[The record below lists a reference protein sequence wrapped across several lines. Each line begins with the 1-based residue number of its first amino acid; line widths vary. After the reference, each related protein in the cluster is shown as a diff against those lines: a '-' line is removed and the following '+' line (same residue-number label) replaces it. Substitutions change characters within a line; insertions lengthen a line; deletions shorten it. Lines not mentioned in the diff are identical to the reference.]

1 MVSVLMKKLAIAAV
15 AGAVMVSASGC
26 SLVSSG
32 KRIIRVSHAQ
42 SETHPEH
49 LGMLAFKEYVE
60 EHLGDKY
67 EVQIFPNEIL
77 GSAQKAIELTQ
88 TGAIDF
94 VIAGTANL
102 ETFADVYEIFSM
114 PYLFDSE
121 EVYRSVMEDTD
132 YMENIYKST
141 DEAGFRVVTWYNAGT
156 RNFYA
161 KTPINTPDDLKG
173 KKIRVQ
179 QSPASVDMVNAF
191 GAAAAPMGF
200 GEVYTAIQ
208 QGVIDGA
215 ENNELALTNNKHG
228 EVAKYYT
235 YNKHQMV
242 PDMLVANL
250 KFLNSLRPE
259 ELQVFKEAAALSTEV
274 ELVEWDKSIKEA
286 KQIAAHDMD
295 TMHKLRAAIMK
306 ILGVVITLLFI
317 LMTLVGTYQ
326 IVTRYFFNRPSTI
339 SEELLT
345 YSFTWMSLLAS
356 AYVFGKRDHMRMGF
370 MADKLTGPARR
381 YLEVFIDALS
391 FFFAGVVMVYGG
403 ISITKLTMI
412 QITASLRIS
421 MGWIYII
428 VPIAGLLIMVFSVM
442 NAADML
448 HKDFSEPGEAKV

>member
-1 MVSVLMKKLAIAAV
+1 MIKKAAAVLMAA
-15 AGAVMVSASGC
+15 AMAVSLTGC
-26 SLVSSG
+26 GSITSG
-32 KRIIRVSHAQ
+32 KRIIRISHAQ

-49 LGMLAFKEYVE
+49 LGLLAFKEYVE
-60 EHLGDKY
+60 ERLGDKY

-94 VIAGTANL
+94 VVAGTANL

-121 EVYRSVMEDTD
+121 DVYKSVMEDSD
-132 YMENIYKST
+132 YMEQVYEST

-161 KTPINTPDDLKG
+161 KTPIRTPEDLKG

-179 QSPASVDMVNAF
+179 QSPASVSMVNSF

-228 EVAKYYT
+228 EVAKYYS

-250 KFLNSLRPE
+250 KFLEGLSPE
-259 ELQVFKEAAALSTEV
+259 EYQIFKDAAALSTEV
-274 ELVEWDKSIKEA
+274 EMKEWDKSIEEA
-286 KQIAAHDMD
+286 KKIATEDM
-295 TMHKLRAAIMK
+295 
-306 ILGVVITLLFI
+306 GV
-317 LMTLVGTYQ
+317 
-326 IVTRYFFNRPSTI
+326 
-339 SEELLT
+339 E
-345 YSFTWMSLLAS
+345 
-356 AYVFGKRDHMRMGF
+356 
-370 MADKLTGPARR
+370 
-381 YLEVFIDALS
+381 FIDVDVDAFKEKVLPLHEKMLNDNPKIGD
-391 FFFAGVVMVYGG
+391 FY
-403 ISITKLTMI
+403 KHI
-412 QITASLRIS
+412 QTVNEQA
-421 MGWIYII
+421 
-428 VPIAGLLIMVFSVM
+428 
-442 NAADML
+442 
-448 HKDFSEPGEAKV
+448 KGEE